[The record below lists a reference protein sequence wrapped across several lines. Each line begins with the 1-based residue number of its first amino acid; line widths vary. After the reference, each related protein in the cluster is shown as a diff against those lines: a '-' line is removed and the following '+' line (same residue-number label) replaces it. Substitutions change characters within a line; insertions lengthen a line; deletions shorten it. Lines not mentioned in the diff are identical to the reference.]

1 VISADPGLPAIIARS
16 EEFGYDGWYAIEMF
30 NAELWQTPV
39 AEAARLLPES
49 AAALPIARQGER
61 G

>member
-39 AEAARLLPES
+39 AEAARACYQSLLP
-49 AAALPIARQGER
+49 LHR
-61 G
+61 